1 MKTNF
6 FKSILTFAI
15 AAMVMV
21 ACERDERLAQG
32 SDEEEEQTM
41 ESASVGED
49 LSDDA
54 LEVVGQI
61 ETQLAN
67 AGGRVAATCPTV
79 TKDKEHKTITI
90 DFGDSCVGPH
100 GTERSGKIIVTYS
113 GQVGDSLANR
123 IITFENYFVNNK
135 NVTGAIELRDIE
147 INAAGNLQS
156 TKKLIDLK
164 VTFPNGEYIVF
175 SGTRTRELL
184 SGYADNDPNNNI
196 YRITGSVSGTSTTGR
211 SFTQEITTP
220 IIADWSC
227 AAKGNFAR
235 VSGVIEMTKLGGYV
249 QRKRVVEYGNGEC
262 DNIITITTFRR
273 TYQVTVN
280 N

>member
-79 TKDKEHKTITI
+79 TKDKEHKTITLT
-90 DFGDSCVGPH
+90 SAV
-100 GTERSGKIIVTYS
+100 
-113 GQVGDSLANR
+113 
-123 IITFENYFVNNK
+123 
-135 NVTGAIELRDIE
+135 
-147 INAAGNLQS
+147 AAGVL
-156 TKKLIDLK
+156 
-164 VTFPNGEYIVF
+164 PEEGEA
-175 SGTRTRELL
+175 G
-184 SGYADNDPNNNI
+184 
-196 YRITGSVSGTSTTGR
+196 RI
-211 SFTQEITTP
+211 
-220 IIADWSC
+220 
-227 AAKGNFAR
+227 
-235 VSGVIEMTKLGGYV
+235 
-249 QRKRVVEYGNGEC
+249 
-262 DNIITITTFRR
+262 
-273 TYQVTVN
+273 
-280 N
+280 